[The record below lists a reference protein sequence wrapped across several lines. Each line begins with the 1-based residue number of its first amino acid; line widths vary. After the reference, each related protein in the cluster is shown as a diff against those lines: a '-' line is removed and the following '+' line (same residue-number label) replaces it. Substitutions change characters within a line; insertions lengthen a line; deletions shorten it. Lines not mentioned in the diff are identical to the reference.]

1 MENNE
6 GIKKKKYLFFN
17 KYTLTFIFIY
27 FLLGVGL
34 TYSYFA
40 YQVQNDSV
48 IGKLRKSNL
57 NFAIVSLA
65 DELLVAYYNDSIY
78 LDYYEEINTFL
89 ESLLLKQSSIKWK

>member
-1 MENNE
+1 MDGNLM
-6 GIKKKKYLFFN
+6 KKRRKNRDIYDSFISFGN
-17 KYTLTFIFIY
+17 KSFDR
-27 FLLGVGL
+27 V
-34 TYSYFA
+34 
-40 YQVQNDSV
+40 V
-48 IGKLRKSNL
+48 GKLRKLNL

>member
-48 IGKLRKSNL
+48 IGKLRKLNL